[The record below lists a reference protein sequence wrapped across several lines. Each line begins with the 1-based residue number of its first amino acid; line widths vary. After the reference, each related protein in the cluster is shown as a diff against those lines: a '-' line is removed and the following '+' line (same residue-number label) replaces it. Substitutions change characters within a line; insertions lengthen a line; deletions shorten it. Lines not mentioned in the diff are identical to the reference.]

1 VVHPDNPVAELTR
14 AQLQAAFAGEIS
26 NWRELGGPDR
36 PIHLFTRDEASG
48 TRKVFWKKG
57 LDKGEISEGANV
69 VASNG
74 AMKTAVAQ
82 DSDALGYVSVG
93 HLDDALKAPRLDGVE
108 VTQANA
114 AAGVYPVT
122 RKLFMNTKG
131 EPTGLTAAFIA
142 FVQGPRGARIVQDS
156 GYIPLTA
163 GH

>member
-1 VVHPDNPVAELTR
+1 MNITTILVGIGSYLLDR
-14 AQLQAAFAGEIS
+14 F
-26 NWRELGGPDR
+26 REVRRLWEP
-36 PIHLFTRDEASG
+36 H
-48 TRKVFWKKG
+48 VF
-57 LDKGEISEGANV
+57 
-69 VASNG
+69 
-74 AMKTAVAQ
+74 
-82 DSDALGYVSVG
+82 
-93 HLDDALKAPRLDGVE
+93 GVE